1 MTLFNIITTADLAD
15 PVNFTFFLGAMA
27 MTAAAA
33 FFFLSIPLV
42 DGKWKNSILVSGL
55 ICGIAAVHYYYMKD
69 AALSG
74 GVTTEI
80 RYIDW
85 ILTVPLMCVEFYL
98 ILKVAGAT
106 TKHLTYLILLDLLT

>member
-55 ICGIAAVHYYYMKD
+55 ICGIAAVHYYYMRD
-69 AALSG
+69 YWATNAESP
-74 GVTTEI
+74 TFF
-80 RYIDW
+80 RYVDW
-85 ILTVPLMCVEFYL
+85 ILTVPLMCVEF
-98 ILKVAGAT
+98 
-106 TKHLTYLILLDLLT
+106 

>member
-42 DGKWKNSILVSGL
+42 DGKWKNSILV
-55 ICGIAAVHYYYMKD
+55 
-69 AALSG
+69 
-74 GVTTEI
+74 
-80 RYIDW
+80 
-85 ILTVPLMCVEFYL
+85 
-98 ILKVAGAT
+98 
-106 TKHLTYLILLDLLT
+106 